1 MAIYLAK
8 IKGNKDACNYY
19 AYPAISIEEA
29 MSKAIKHHGKAQEI
43 ENIKFLFSED
53 DPEAAIDK
61 VKLELEGLFLELHH
75 LGYVGHTVSS
85 ELTNGNEIHKASAQW
100 EIRAVMDA
108 IKEKSEQI
116 YGLLDTLMAITEDR
130 ILEGN

>member
-1 MAIYLAK
+1 MALYLAK
-8 IKGNKDACNYY
+8 IKGTKDTCNYY
-19 AYPAISIEEA
+19 AYPATSIEEA
-29 MSKAIKHHGKAQEI
+29 MSKAIKQLGKAEI

-53 DPEAAIDK
+53 EPEGAIK
-61 VKLELEGLFLELHH
+61 KIQRELDGLFLELHH
-75 LGYVGHTVSS
+75 LGYAGYVVSNH
-85 ELTNGNEIHKASAQW
+85 LTNGNDTHKASAQW